1 MGAEEDNA
9 VAAAIASLVTDNP
22 FLKLI
27 PTSIIGQVI
36 AAHTAQTTV
45 PQRWESG
52 PPRTSGRWKDLD
64 DEDIPEVI
72 ILEDPPLNEDLPGYK
87 PEHRPI
93 DGPTWMEE
101 EKQKREEEKLEAE
114 AREMWRKSEEQRK
127 KTDRLFPP
135 PAIRQPAIFL
145 DETREQ
151 AEKRKERARKIAQQR
166 IVSKPGGR
174 STGGGKGILAAEE
187 GTTKGKD
194 DETSKDKDKDKDPTS
209 DDKVPIDQ
217 RPFARK
223 GQPPEEPPEEPRQ
236 IEVTPGDP
244 TLWRDWRATEG
255 DPDAPWNYV
264 SKAMQRLDPSE
275 MGPDGRPV
283 RFTRGH
289 YDSYYDTDLYQVI
302 ENMEDKDNPILRG
315 SYDLMQG
322 YVGTFLAGEEG
333 YIEIWTDRDTTM
345 EDLNQADS
353 VEYTATTG
361 KPLEYLE
368 TGTIQGQE
376 LAQEKYMMDQ
386 LDNLRASL
394 AKLDGGLVSNEAK
407 AYIWDIARRRAFDF
421 RNVMDIMRDPAA
433 RFSGKFESLQVD
445 PETAKRITDASPY
458 HAVDP
463 DALEGVIPPAD
474 PTDMHYMTAQHS
486 PNLLVGQVKAFFR
499 EINDL
504 VFRIEKQARI
514 SPLRG
519 MSARDLEARLSQNEI
534 ADATREAIMEQVP
547 NAQWFRTEIPYT
559 VEFKVD
565 RTRPEFNNPD
575 GSPWSPRPGL
585 GRITEYELQEGSP
598 YGKLAYVTWKDL
610 TREER
615 RDILTAAENGW
626 DLPAHRI
633 TWHEVGDYGER
644 QASAISGMDYRQIAM
659 DQAEFNIADYAM
671 HRSQVPPSEFD
682 HVVEFDSKGR
692 PGGLVPQQFQAEYQ
706 QWSDQIRENNKSNL
720 KAKNVSEGYS
730 QFVEDKILSNQAD
743 KMSEVQLS
751 RIREEMRD
759 RIPDGDNA
767 ATENAYGSRTPERDE
782 IQAITQYDQDSLESQ
797 MRPYHVSD
805 LSFER
810 YSDFA
815 DGARSSTMGSMLEGG
830 KDPEV
835 GEGFRAYQ
843 GRHEPPI
850 GDSFSVYSLNDFIRQ
865 VRLDPEN
872 FEAWVNAQEAGREG
886 TVRGYADYAALS
898 SEEQDEYHEFK
909 ALFRESEKDWQTVTH
924 RERPVALQ
932 DLSDKDLA
940 RRVFDLIEEFQT
952 VTGVDWGVTP
962 MWRQVNNWRVNPR
975 YNESQA
981 KLDWELGLPSAHG
994 VMDQMSDHRVPHL
1007 QREITEHLATLA
1019 MRVQRMQRGEFPEIY
1034 FDPNTWKD
1042 VYDAQPSKSPIDRSY
1057 GYEPYKKSSVLYEEA
1072 VAFEKLQQQGRET
1085 IDENLA
1091 LTTSGDVTLDDLR
1104 NNQADVDTVAKWMG
1118 EHVAEEG
1125 LPMPPEAE
1133 KFLREMVDAHARE
1146 RDTRQKGLPNKPFDP
1161 AVRENR
1167 DALRLEREL
1176 FNELVLD
1183 RLWSRH
1189 GARYRS
1195 TSNTSWVNESGQI
1208 DVLKRWNNLD
1218 DKAKQ
1223 AISEDYSDEKFKG
1236 WYEGQVAVL
1245 RRMSNAEL
1253 SQALRPFDDDQIN
1266 TVKYHGPEYQWINE
1280 AMLDMAYNE
1289 ANRRLD
1295 KILKDVDHWAQDPDW
1310 GK

>member
-1 MGAEEDNA
+1 VGAEEDNA

-27 PTSIIGQVI
+27 PTSIIGQMI
-36 AAHTAQTTV
+36 AAHTAQTTLPRRTV
-45 PQRWESG
+45 AKKQPDIDEEI
-52 PPRTSGRWKDLD
+52 PP
-64 DEDIPEVI
+64 VI
-72 ILEDPPLNEDLPGYK
+72 VIEDPPLNKDLPDL
-87 PEHRPI
+87 PEQKPI
-93 DGPTWMEE
+93 DGPTWMEKE
-101 EKQKREEEKLEAE
+101 QQKREEEKREAE

-135 PAIRQPAIFL
+135 PAIRQPAIIL

-151 AEKRKERARKIAQQR
+151 AERRKQRARQISQQQIISR
-166 IVSKPGGR
+166 PGGR
-174 STGGGKGILAAEE
+174 STGGGKGILTAEE

-194 DETSKDKDKDKDPTS
+194 DETSKDKDKDPTS

-223 GQPPEEPPEEPRQ
+223 GQPPEEPPEEPDR

-244 TLWRDWRATEG
+244 TLWRDWRATQG

-283 RFTRGH
+283 RFARGPALN
-289 YDSYYDTDLYQVI
+289 DTDLYQVI
-302 ENMEDKDNPILRG
+302 ENMEDKDNPILLG

-322 YVGTFLAGEEG
+322 YVGTFLAGKEG
-333 YIEIWTDRDTTM
+333 QIEIWTDRDTTM

-368 TGTIQGQE
+368 TGTVQGRE
-376 LAQEKYMMDQ
+376 LGAEKHMMDQ
-386 LDNLRASL
+386 LDSLRASL

-445 PETAKRITDASPY
+445 PETAKRITD
-458 HAVDP
+458 HHP
-463 DALEGVIPPAD
+463 DVLRGVIPPAD

-486 PNLLVGQVKAFFR
+486 PNLLVGQVNAFFR

-534 ADATREAIMEQVP
+534 ADATRESVWEQVP

-598 YGKLAYVTWKDL
+598 YGKVAYVTWKDL

-644 QASAISGMDYRQIAM
+644 QASAISDMDYRQIAQR
-659 DQAEFNIADYAM
+659 QAEFNIADYAM
-671 HRSQVPPSEFD
+671 HQSQIPPSEFD

-692 PGGLVPQQFQAEYQ
+692 PGGLVPQQFRAEYK
-706 QWSDQIRENNKSNL
+706 QWSDQIRENNKSTL
-720 KAKNVSEGYS
+720 QEKNVSEGYS

-743 KMSEVQLS
+743 EMSEVQLS

-767 ATENAYGSRTPERDE
+767 AMEYIIAYGSRTPERDE
-782 IQAITQYDQDSLESQ
+782 IQAITQYDRDSPESHF
-797 MRPYHVSD
+797 RPHFGEA

-835 GEGFRAYQ
+835 GKGFRSIQ

-850 GDSFSVYSLNDFIRQ
+850 GESYNVAELNDFIRQ
-865 VRLDPEN
+865 VRLDPAN
-872 FEAWVNAQEAGREG
+872 FKAWVKAQDGES
-886 TVRGYADYAALS
+886 TGYADYAAKSKQEQEIYDAERAAYLGS
-898 SEEQDEYHEFK
+898 S
-909 ALFRESEKDWQTVTH
+909 KDWQAVTN
-924 RERPVALQ
+924 RERPVALR
-932 DLSDKDLA
+932 DLSDKELA
-940 RRVFDLIEEFQT
+940 RRLFDLIEEYQT
-952 VTGVDWGVTP
+952 VSGEDWITGP
-962 MWRQVNNWRVNPR
+962 MWRKINDWRVNPR
-975 YNESQA
+975 YKESQA

-1019 MRVQRMQRGEFPEIY
+1019 MRVHDMEQGEFPEIY
-1034 FDPNTWKD
+1034 FDPSTWKD
-1042 VYDAQPSKSPIDRSY
+1042 VYDAQPSQSPIDRSY
-1057 GYEPYKKSSVLYEEA
+1057 GYEPYKPSSILYEEA
-1072 VAFEKLQQQGRET
+1072 LAFEKLMQPYREQET

-1091 LTTSGDVTLDDLR
+1091 LTTSGDVTLDELR
-1104 NNQADVDTVAKWMG
+1104 NDLADVDTVAMWMG
-1118 EHVAEEG
+1118 EHVADEG
-1125 LPMPPEAE
+1125 NPMPPQAE
-1133 KFLREMVDAHARE
+1133 KFLREMIKAHAEE
-1146 RDTRQKGLPNKPFDP
+1146 RDMRQKGLPNKPFDP
-1161 AVRENR
+1161 AVRENL
-1167 DALRLEREL
+1167 DALRMQREV

-1189 GARYRS
+1189 GAKWGYSDDPRDR
-1195 TSNTSWVNESGQI
+1195 NERDI
-1208 DVLKRWNNLD
+1208 VRRWNNLD

-1223 AISEDYSDEKFKG
+1223 AVSIDYSDEKFKE

-1253 SQALRPFDDDQIN
+1253 SQALRPFNEDQIN
-1266 TVKYHGPEYQWINE
+1266 SAKYHGPEAQWIDE
-1280 AMLDMAYNE
+1280 ARLDMAYNE
-1289 ANRRLD
+1289 AHRRLD